1 MSRQSKRSDLG
12 LRLKFKSK
20 QDAIY
25 NKRRNELLQSRGF
38 QKEFAALAARSYNV
52 VAYRFEAQRIAA
64 KLEFAEVCARARK
77 KTKFLPSRANFLRA
91 GRSL

>member
-1 MSRQSKRSDLG
+1 MSRQSKRSVLG

-38 QKEFAALAARSYNV
+38 QKEFVGLAASGYNI
-52 VAYRFEAQRIAA
+52 VAYIFEAQRIAA
-64 KLEFAEVCARARK
+64 KLEFAGVCARARK
-77 KTKFLPSRANFLRA
+77 KNEISLSRAISLRA